1 MLTKLLNME
10 SPIDPVILHP
20 GVKRN
25 KYILKRH
32 EHEFKQTRAA
42 MSTAALVMQPKRKSL
57 TQKPIS

>member
-42 MSTAALVMQPKRKSL
+42 MSTAALVM
-57 TQKPIS
+57 